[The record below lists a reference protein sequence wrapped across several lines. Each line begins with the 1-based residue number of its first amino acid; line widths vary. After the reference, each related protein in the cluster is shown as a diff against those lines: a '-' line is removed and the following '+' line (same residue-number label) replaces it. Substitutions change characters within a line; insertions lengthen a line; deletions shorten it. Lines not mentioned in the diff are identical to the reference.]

1 MPAHLGGTKMN
12 FKSLL
17 VGLFAIATL
26 SACSGNDSPTA
37 RATASEEAAVV
48 PADEGSSYHA
58 GVPNITFS
66 KESEKLWVDGAAVDE
81 INSDTFD
88 GYPMLDKNV
97 AALRATSKAVE
108 TKENSLEL
116 YAGENLFL
124 AMDLRGDAPALLH
137 APEGFTAE
145 RIVYTKAES
154 EQDQGMM
161 TASVTFDL
169 RECKV
174 DEKEQEQDQKEPG
187 KGEEQDDKGQDQD
200 QGKGRVIAGNEGEQ
214 DQGQDKEQGKEQEK
228 EPTQVCK
235 TSTVTINLNEIAREQ
250 EQDQKKG
257 EEQDDK
263 GQGQDQDQGKGGE
276 QGDKGQDQ
284 DQGKGDEGDKG
295 QDQDQGK
302 DEGKQEE
309 PKEDKGQDQDQG
321 KGGQEQGDKD
331 QGQQENK

>member
-1 MPAHLGGTKMN
+1 MN
-12 FKSLL
+12 FRSLL
-17 VGLFAIATL
+17 VGIFAIATL

-37 RATASEEAAVV
+37 RSTASEEAAVV

-58 GVPNITFS
+58 GTPNITFS

-88 GYPMLDKNV
+88 GFPMLDKNV
-97 AALRATSKAVE
+97 AALRATTKAIE
-108 TKENSLEL
+108 TKENALEL
-116 YAGENLFL
+116 FAGEDLFL
-124 AMDLRGDAPALLH
+124 AMDLRGDAPTLLH

-154 EQDQGMM
+154 EQGQGMM
-161 TASVTFDL
+161 TGSVTFDL

-174 DEKEQEQDQKEPG
+174 DQEEKEQDQDQKEPG
-187 KGEEQDDKGQDQD
+187 KGEEQDDKGQD

-214 DQGQDKEQGKEQEK
+214 DQGQNKEQGKEQEK

-235 TSTVTINLNEIAREQ
+235 TSTVTLNLNEIAREQ
-250 EQDQKKG
+250 DQDQKEPGKG
-257 EEQDDK
+257 DEADK
-263 GQGQDQDQGKGGE
+263 GQDQDQGKGGE
-276 QGDKGQDQ
+276 QG
-284 DQGKGDEGDKG
+284 EDKG

-302 DEGKQEE
+302 DEGQQEE
-309 PKEDKGQDQDQG
+309 PKEDKGQDQD
-321 KGGQEQGDKD
+321 KGGEQGQDQGDKD

>member
-1 MPAHLGGTKMN
+1 MN

-26 SACSGNDSPTA
+26 SACSGNDSPTV
-37 RATASEEAAVV
+37 RSTASEEAAVV
-48 PADEGSSYHA
+48 PANESSSYHA
-58 GVPNITFS
+58 GTPNITFS

-97 AALRATSKAVE
+97 AALRATTRAVE
-108 TKENSLEL
+108 TKESSLEL
-116 YAGENLFL
+116 YTGENLFL
-124 AMDLRGDAPALLH
+124 AMDLRGDAPTLLH
-137 APEGFTAE
+137 SPEGFTAE

-174 DEKEQEQDQKEPG
+174 DQEDKEQDQDQKEPG
-187 KGEEQDDKGQDQD
+187 KGEEQGDKGQD
-200 QGKGRVIAGNEGEQ
+200 QGKGRVIAGNEGE
-214 DQGQDKEQGKEQEK
+214 QGQDKEQGKEQEK
-228 EPTQVCK
+228 EPTQICK
-235 TSTVTINLNEIAREQ
+235 TSTVTLNLNEIAREQ
-250 EQDQKKG
+250 EQEQKKG
-257 EEQDDK
+257 E
-263 GQGQDQDQGKGGE
+263 E

-284 DQGKGDEGDKG
+284 DQGKGGEQEQPKEGDKG

-302 DEGKQEE
+302 GGEQEQ
-309 PKEDKGQDQDQG
+309 PKEGDKGQDQDQG
-321 KGGQEQGDKD
+321 KGGEQGNQDQGGKD
-331 QGQQENK
+331 QGQQEHK